1 MEGDDIVKLIILMV
15 CVLVNTESEEVE
27 GDDIVK
33 LIILMVCVLVN
44 TESEEVEGDDIV
56 KLIILMDP
64 GQYRNIEQLIK
75 DETQVIFYINQC
87 FGFRTSCLIFCIA
100 L

>member
-1 MEGDDIVKLIILMV
+1 
-15 CVLVNTESEEVE
+15 
-27 GDDIVK
+27 
-33 LIILMVCVLVN
+33 MVCVLVN

-75 DETQVIFYINQC
+75 DETQVIFYANHC
-87 FGFRTSCLIFCIA
+87 LGFGTSGLIFLYSFVECRLVFRYKNKIFSTLVNWIFKYSEGERPNA
-100 L
+100 AF

>member
-1 MEGDDIVKLIILMV
+1 M
-15 CVLVNTESEEVE
+15 
-27 GDDIVK
+27 
-33 LIILMVCVLVN
+33 N

-75 DETQVIFYINQC
+75 DETQVIFYTIQC
-87 FGFRTSCLIFCIA
+87 LGFGTSDLIFSV
-100 L
+100 

>member
-1 MEGDDIVKLIILMV
+1 M
-15 CVLVNTESEEVE
+15 
-27 GDDIVK
+27 
-33 LIILMVCVLVN
+33 N

-75 DETQVIFYINQC
+75 DETQVIFYTNQC
-87 FGFRTSCLIFCIA
+87 LGFGTSDLIFSV
-100 L
+100 